1 MLSRCYSRAEL
12 ERRGYTYVY
21 TFETIKYFLK
31 LTGSIDNYTK
41 LCTIEVDLSHLPLPP
56 RPKYSGAGTI
66 YYIEYDVV
74 LLFGLTELQ
83 AMLAWKENVGPFL
96 PLYCVVFF
104 NSVSRALNDEVRP
117 RFYMIQ
123 IPRPTAPNLL
133 STLSNF
139 PPCDHIG
146 PIHLLIS
153 HQSKS
158 LCTYPP

>member
-96 PLYCVVFF
+96 PLYCVVF
-104 NSVSRALNDEVRP
+104 LT
-117 RFYMIQ
+117 RF
-123 IPRPTAPNLL
+123 PGR
-133 STLSNF
+133 
-139 PPCDHIG
+139 
-146 PIHLLIS
+146 
-153 HQSKS
+153 
-158 LCTYPP
+158 